1 MQVSITGP
9 YTCLS
14 HYEVNIGSS
23 SYAVTVF
30 KFLKDTTSQRIRKI
44 IMKDNK
50 EKIMKMIE
58 LLFSKTKIK
67 FKKKARRIDGVK
79 QVLNLTTLWSHL
91 SLFPLSQK
99 YCL

>member
-14 HYEVNIGSS
+14 RYEVNIGSS
-23 SYAVTVF
+23 LYAVTLF

-44 IMKDNK
+44 IMKDN
-50 EKIMKMIE
+50 EKIMKMTE
-58 LLFSKTKIK
+58 MLFSKTKIK
-67 FKKKARRIDGVK
+67 LKRKARHIDGVK

>member
-1 MQVSITGP
+1 
-9 YTCLS
+9 
-14 HYEVNIGSS
+14 
-23 SYAVTVF
+23 
-30 KFLKDTTSQRIRKI
+30 
-44 IMKDNK
+44 MKDN

-67 FKKKARRIDGVK
+67 FKRKARHIDGVK